1 MTGTET
7 SSIAQEGQSR
17 TAKET
22 WNILLNYAGRWRW
35 LIWVSM
41 IAAALGTVVG
51 IVPYAYIHQIIHSIL
66 EVNPPLD
73 RIVRLA
79 WLVVLFFVISVL
91 LSFVSLLL
99 SHLVAFRIES
109 GIRSRSMKRFMDMPL
124 GFAWKGIA
132 AWDY

>member
-1 MTGTET
+1 MAGTET
-7 SSIAQEGQSR
+7 SNIAQKGQNR

-66 EVNPPLD
+66 DVNPLW
-73 RIVRLA
+73 IVLFLA
-79 WLVVLFFVISVL
+79 WLSI
-91 LSFVSLLL
+91 LSSL
-99 SHLVAFRIES
+99 S
-109 GIRSRSMKRFMDMPL
+109 
-124 GFAWKGIA
+124 
-132 AWDY
+132 